1 MIQHYS
7 ADVRYKAHPDETK
20 EEQTAR
26 WKAER
31 IVMRE
36 RNYQERYFKFDT
48 KDENAQ
54 VVAKLDCEFY
64 ARKWEEELGF
74 PLEVCQGMSM

>member
-26 WKAER
+26 WKTER

-36 RNYQERYFKFDT
+36 QNYQERYFKFDT
-48 KDENAQ
+48 KDEMAQKKAQ
-54 VVAKLDCEFY
+54 VECVNY
-64 ARKWEEELGF
+64 ASIWEEKLGF